1 MSADIDSVS
10 LGDVDAKE
18 KAGLEAMKAALKG
31 KTIGV
36 QISTTHENF
45 LNDYMGDAVTVKTYD
60 TQENLDLDLLANRID
75 AALASF
81 PTGHRCLQVK
91 KARP

>member
-1 MSADIDSVS
+1 MDSVN
-10 LGDVDAKE
+10 LADVTAEE

-45 LNDYMGDAVTVKTYD
+45 LNEYMGDAVTVKPMTC
-60 TQENLDLDLLANRID
+60 RKI
-75 AALASF
+75 
-81 PTGHRCLQVK
+81 
-91 KARP
+91 